1 MDFKKVTQLVEIFKG
16 SKLKAL
22 NFDDKTTNISLAKAG
37 AQVISEVVSQVATV
51 PSEQESVPVDTR
63 KLKEITSES
72 VGFFYPS
79 VEQRVLDANVRVVK
93 GSELYY
99 VKAMN
104 LENHKK
110 LDIDCKVIQYL
121 VEPGK
126 AVEYGQ
132 PLVLI
137 EELQ

>member
-1 MDFKKVTQLVEIFKG
+1 MDFKKVTQLVEIFKD

-22 NFDDKTTNISLAKAG
+22 NFDDKTTNVSLTKAG
-37 AQVISEVVSQVATV
+37 AQVMPEVINKVITAQI
-51 PSEQESVPVDTR
+51 PQEPVEVDTR
-63 KLKEITSES
+63 KLKEITSEG

-79 VEQRVLDANVRVVK
+79 VEQRVVDANVRVVK

-104 LENHKK
+104 LENHKR
-110 LDIDCKVIQYL
+110 LDVDCKVIKFL
-121 VEPGK
+121 VDPGK

-137 EELQ
+137 EEL

>member
-1 MDFKKVTQLVEIFKG
+1 MDFKKVTQLVEIFKD

-22 NFDDKTTNISLAKAG
+22 NFDDKTTNISLKKSG
-37 AQVISEVVSQVATV
+37 VQVMPEVLQQVTSVQSAQEVI
-51 PSEQESVPVDTR
+51 PVDNR
-63 KLKEITSES
+63 KLKEITSEG

-93 GSELYY
+93 GSELFY

-110 LDIDCKVIQYL
+110 LDIDCKIIRFL

-137 EELQ
+137 EEL

>member
-1 MDFKKVTQLVEIFKG
+1 MDFKKVTQLVEIFKD

-22 NFDDKTTNISLAKAG
+22 NFDDKTTNVSLTKAG
-37 AQVISEVVSQVATV
+37 TQIMTEVINNVTAA
-51 PSEQESVPVDTR
+51 PSIQEPIEVDTR
-63 KLKEITSES
+63 KLKEITSEG

-79 VEQRVLDANVRVVK
+79 VEQRVVDANVRVVK

-104 LENHKK
+104 LENHKR
-110 LDIDCKVIQYL
+110 LDIDCKVIKFL
-121 VEPGK
+121 VDPGK

-137 EELQ
+137 EEL

>member
-1 MDFKKVTQLVEIFKG
+1 MDFKKVTQLVEIFKD

-22 NFDDKTTNISLAKAG
+22 NFDDKTTNISLKKSG
-37 AQVISEVVSQVATV
+37 TQVMPEVVYQTTAALSA
-51 PSEQESVPVDTR
+51 QEAVPVDTR
-63 KLKEITSES
+63 KLKEITSEG

-104 LENHKK
+104 LENHKR
-110 LDIDCKVIQYL
+110 LDIDCKVIKFL
-121 VEPGK
+121 VDPGK

-137 EELQ
+137 EEL